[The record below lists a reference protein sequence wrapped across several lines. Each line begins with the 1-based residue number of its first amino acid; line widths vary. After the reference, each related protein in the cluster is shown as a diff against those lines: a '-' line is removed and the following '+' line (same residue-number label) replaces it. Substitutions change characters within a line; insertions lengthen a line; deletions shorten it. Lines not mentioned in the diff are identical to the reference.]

1 MERKREST
9 DVEFVKVKRPKSTFE
24 NLKEEYEKTTPWRGN
39 VIAKLNSA
47 APFHFFLTRVQ
58 DERKTY
64 DEDLSITF
72 PGNFNLILLSFLC
85 FF

>member
-1 MERKREST
+1 MDKKREGGDLSGT
-9 DVEFVKVKRPKSTFE
+9 ESKRPKSSFDS
-24 NLKEEYEKTTPWRGN
+24 LKEEYEKTTPWRGN
-39 VIAKLNSA
+39 VLAKLNSA

-72 PGNFNLILLSFLC
+72 PGKLTLSC
-85 FF
+85 